1 MAVDLG
7 DYDYIIAGAGSAGC
21 VLANRLSADPDI
33 RVLLLEAG
41 GKDDYFWI
49 DIPAGYLFTINNPRT
64 DWMFKTVAEKGLN
77 GRVLTYPRG
86 KVLGGCSS
94 INGMIYMRGQARDY
108 DGWAQMGNA
117 GWGWSDVLPYFKRQE
132 YYHKG
137 ADDLHGAE
145 GELRVGQ
152 QRLSWEVL
160 DTFMEAA
167 REAGLPHAPDF
178 NRGNNEGVGYFEV
191 NQHQGRRWSAA
202 RAFLDPV
209 RHRPNLTIQTGA
221 HVHNILFDDAGR
233 RATGVSLSIKGA
245 QARAQAKGELI
256 LSAGAVA
263 SPVILMRSGI
273 GPGDHLQAMGIEPR
287 HDLPGVGANLQ
298 DHLQIRSVFKV
309 KNVRTLNEMTH
320 NPLTKAGIGLNYF
333 LFKRGPLTMAPS
345 QMGAFAKSDPGLE
358 TPDLEFHVQPLST
371 DKLGDPLHKFPA
383 ITASV
388 CNLRPESRGTVR
400 LADKDPFSAPEI
412 APNYLA
418 TPGDRRVAAEAIR
431 WARRICARPAFQR
444 YAPEE
449 YLPGS
454 ALQTEEELAQAAGDI
469 GTTIF
474 HPTCTCK
481 MGSDPMAVVGA
492 DLKLH
497 GVEGLRVVDASVMP
511 TITSGNTNA
520 PTMMIAEKAS
530 DMILADRK
538 G

>member
-1 MAVDLG
+1 MEDLG
-7 DYDYIIAGAGSAGC
+7 SYDFVIAGAGSAGC

-33 RVLLLEAG
+33 RVLLLEGG

-64 DWMFKTVAEKGLN
+64 DWMYKTVAEEGLN
-77 GRVLTYPRG
+77 GRALTYPRG

-108 DGWAQMGNA
+108 DSWAQMGNL
-117 GWGWSDVLPYFKRQE
+117 GWSWDDVLPLFKRQE
-132 YYHKG
+132 SYHRG
-137 ADDLHGAE
+137 TDDLHGAN
-145 GELRVGQ
+145 GELKVGE

-160 DTFMEAA
+160 DRFQEAA
-167 REAGLPHAPDF
+167 VEAGLPHCPDF

-191 NQHQGRRWSAA
+191 NQHQGKRWSAA

-209 RHRPNLTIQTGA
+209 RNRPNLTIMTHA
-221 HVHNILFDDAGR
+221 HVNHVTFDEDGVRANGLDLTVQGRAAHVKAEKEVIL
-233 RATGVSLSIKGA
+233 AT
-245 QARAQAKGELI
+245 
-256 LSAGAVA
+256 GAVA
-263 SPVILMRSGI
+263 SPAILMRSGI
-273 GPGDHLQAMGIEPR
+273 GPAAHLQEHGIAVR
-287 HDLPGVGANLQ
+287 HALDGVGQNLQ
-298 DHLQIRSVFKV
+298 DHLQIRTVYKV
-309 KNVRTLNEMTH
+309 HGVRTLNEMTH
-320 NPLTKAGIGLNYF
+320 NPITKMGIGLNYF

-345 QMGAFAKSDPGLE
+345 QMGAFAKSDPALE

-388 CNLRPESRGTVR
+388 CNLRPESRGSIT
-400 LADKDPFSAPEI
+400 LKDADPLSAPEI
-412 APNYLA
+412 APNYLS

-431 WARRICARPAFQR
+431 WARKVCNSPAFSKYR
-444 YAPEE
+444 PEE
-449 YLPGS
+449 YLPGTDIQS
-454 ALQTEEELAQAAGDI
+454 EEDLARAAGDI

-474 HPTCTCK
+474 HPSGTCK
-481 MGSDPMAVVGA
+481 MGADPMAVV
-492 DLKLH
+492 DPELKVY
-497 GVEGLRVVDASVMP
+497 GVGGLRVVDASIMP

-530 DMILADRK
+530 DLIRASWQ